1 MAFSGGLKLV
11 LFVIS
16 MIMLSVEAQVDQ
28 VQASF
33 NLVAETVLEWPWTT
47 MLPVYD
53 HELVGDGDGNGDEE
67 QDVGIEIG
75 RRSLYRKAKH
85 YYISYG
91 ALAANRVPCPAR
103 SGRSYYNHDCFKARH
118 PANPYTRG
126 CSTITHCRR

>member
-11 LFVIS
+11 LLVIS
-16 MIMLSVEAQVDQ
+16 MIMLAVEAQVDQ

-53 HELVGDGDGNGDEE
+53 HELVGDGDGDGDEE

-75 RRSLYRKAKH
+75 F
-85 YYISYG
+85 
-91 ALAANRVPCPAR
+91 LAQLVQ
-103 SGRSYYNHDCFKARH
+103 GGL
-118 PANPYTRG
+118 TTT
-126 CSTITHCRR
+126 TIVSKPDTQPTPTPEAAPQSPIAGDRFAS